1 MARQRR
7 ALVIGGS
14 MSGLLAGI
22 MLHRRGWDV
31 DIFERVGSEL
41 SGRGAGIVA
50 QAELIARLNA
60 LGLDTRDLGVAM
72 TTRQILDRDG
82 RTTATRGWARPLGFL
97 PSWSLSPRRRHGF
110 SRPGQAGLHV
120 GRAWQPL

>member
-22 MLHRRGWDV
+22 MLNRRGWDV

-50 QAELIARLNA
+50 QTELIARLDA
-60 LGLDTRDLGVAM
+60 LGLNTAGLGVPISA
-72 TTRQILDRDG
+72 RKILDAEG
-82 RTTATRGWARPLGFL
+82 RLTVTSECPQVLTAWERVFRLLREAFPNDR
-97 PSWSLSPRRRHGF
+97 
-110 SRPGQAGLHV
+110 
-120 GRAWQPL
+120 